1 MRPEVHLPSS
11 KLCPLPVVTG
21 RDVAL
26 SPARPG
32 IPVTLGAVQDSP
44 EAVKAVS
51 GAAPPRKR
59 TAVGG
64 TGSADTAIVRTVVA
78 PGLDPRGAGDG
89 PAQIMGLTR

>member
-1 MRPEVHLPSS
+1 M
-11 KLCPLPVVTG
+11 TG

-32 IPVTLGAVQDSP
+32 IPVTLGAVQDSL

-51 GAAPPRKR
+51 GDAPTRKR

-64 TGSADTAIVRTVVA
+64 TGSAHTAIVRTVVA
-78 PGLDPRGAGDG
+78 RGLDPRGAGDR